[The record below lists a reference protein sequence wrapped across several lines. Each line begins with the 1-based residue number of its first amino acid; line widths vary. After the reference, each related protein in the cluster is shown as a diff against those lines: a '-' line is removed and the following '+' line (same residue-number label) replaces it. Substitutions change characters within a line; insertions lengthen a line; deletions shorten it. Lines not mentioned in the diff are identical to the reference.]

1 MAKTIKINRKED
13 STIIN
18 FTVSKF
24 FNNIDDDILIQMA
37 YAGKLLDLSNAL
49 SIELNSSDE
58 KDSYTC

>member
-1 MAKTIKINRKED
+1 MAKTTKIDRKED

-24 FNNIDDDILIQMA
+24 FSNIDDDILIQMV
-37 YAGKLLDLSNAL
+37 YAGKLLDLCNAL

-58 KDSYTC
+58 KNSYTC

>member
-1 MAKTIKINRKED
+1 MAKTTKIHRKED

-24 FNNIDDDILIQMA
+24 FSNIDDEILIQMA
-37 YAGKLLDLSNAL
+37 YAGKLLDLCNAL